1 MDLIDSNYDSCFEK
15 VKKELSSWKHRFLRI
30 FGKITVI
37 KTMCLPKFTHVAAVI
52 PSLSLKKSK
61 AIESEFELF
70 LGKNNPSVTDK
81 TTRYM
86 ARKIYG
92 LGMLKICQNVLAKK
106 THFLKS
112 NLGKFT

>member
-1 MDLIDSNYDSCFEK
+1 
-15 VKKELSSWKHRFLRI
+15 
-30 FGKITVI
+30 
-37 KTMCLPKFTHVAAVI
+37 MCLPKFTHIAAVI
-52 PSLSLKKSK
+52 PSLSLKSIKV
-61 AIESEFELF
+61 IEREFELF
-70 LGKNNPSVTDK
+70 LKENNASVKNK